1 MIKDMRL
8 SRSSRQILTH
18 ILAILLGALL
28 TFGTLKVMP
37 SQADPVSEAKSPE
50 PIAQVSRAFSDNFVA
65 TAVQQVGPAVVRI
78 DIERVVN
85 RQTDP
90 FFDDPFFRRFW
101 GDDFFSRV
109 PRQERQ
115 RGQGSGFIVDAS
127 GIILTNAH
135 VVSDA
140 DQVTVTLKDGRRFEG
155 EVRGT
160 DEVTDLAVV
169 KVDSEGVDLPIVS
182 LGDSDQVQ
190 VGDWAIAV
198 GNPLGLN
205 NTVTL
210 GIISTLSRSSA
221 QVGIPEKRVDFL
233 QTDAAI
239 NPGNSGGPLLNEQGE
254 VIGINTA
261 IRRGAEGI
269 GFAVPINDAKAIQD
283 QLVQGEKIARPFVG
297 IQMVTLSPEIIQR
310 YNEDPNSGIVLPEEV
325 TGVLIVR
332 VLPDTPADAA
342 GLRRDDI
349 ITKIDSKAITS
360 ADQLQKL
367 VGQSRVGQ
375 RLRFEVIRNNETLTI
390 SVRTGEL
397 DA

>member
-1 MIKDMRL
+1 MRL

-18 ILAILLGALL
+18 ALAILLGALL

-37 SQADPVSEAKSPE
+37 SQADPVSDAKLPE
-50 PIAQVSRAFSDNFVA
+50 PIARVSRAFSDNFVA
-65 TAVQQVGPAVVRI
+65 AAVQQVGPAVVRL
-78 DIERVVN
+78 DTERVVN
-85 RQTDP
+85 RQVDP
-90 FFDDPFFRRFW
+90 LFDDPFFRRFL
-101 GDDFFSRV
+101 GDDFFPRV
-109 PRQERQ
+109 PRQERR

-140 DQVTVTLKDGRRFEG
+140 DQVTVTLKDGRRLEG

-160 DEVTDLAVV
+160 DDVTDLAVV
-169 KVDSEGVDLPIVS
+169 KVDNEGVDLPIVS

-283 QLVQGEKIARPFVG
+283 QLARGEKIARPFVG
-297 IQMVTLSPEIIQR
+297 IQMATLSPEIIQR
-310 YNEDPNSGIVLPEEV
+310 NNEDPNSGIILPEGV
-325 TGVLIVR
+325 TGVLILR

-342 GLRRDDI
+342 GLRRGDV
-349 ITKIDSKAITS
+349 ITKIDTRVITN

-375 RLRFEVIRNNETLTI
+375 LLRFEVIRNNETLTI

-397 DA
+397 ET

>member
-1 MIKDMRL
+1 MRL

-18 ILAILLGALL
+18 ALAILLGALL

-37 SQADPVSEAKSPE
+37 SQADPVSDAKFPE
-50 PIAQVSRAFSDNFVA
+50 PIARVSRAFSDNFVA
-65 TAVQQVGPAVVRI
+65 AAVQQVGPAVVRL
-78 DIERVVN
+78 DTERVVN
-85 RQTDP
+85 RQVDP
-90 FFDDPFFRRFW
+90 LFDDPFFRRFL
-101 GDDFFSRV
+101 GDDFFPRV
-109 PRQERQ
+109 PRQERR

-140 DQVTVTLKDGRRFEG
+140 DQVTVTLKDGRRLEG

-160 DEVTDLAVV
+160 DDVTDLAVV
-169 KVDSEGVDLPIVS
+169 KVDNEGVDLPIVS

-283 QLVQGEKIARPFVG
+283 QLARGEKIARPFVG
-297 IQMVTLSPEIIQR
+297 IQMATLSPEIIQR
-310 YNEDPNSGIVLPEEV
+310 NNEDPNSGIILPEGV
-325 TGVLIVR
+325 TGVLILR

-342 GLRRDDI
+342 GLRRGDV
-349 ITKIDSKAITS
+349 ITKIDTRVITN

-375 RLRFEVIRNNETLTI
+375 LLRFEVIRNNETLTI

-397 DA
+397 ET